1 MVRMWLRWDTGRWS
15 IWSGKVATVSWSRLS
30 WLPGILIW
38 RKGSERKVRDTNS
51 HSKDNSEVLW
61 WWWWSWH
68 PWLSLSTQSHSR
80 VKDWAHRLSL
90 YAPNPWHQNWKR
102 WVRRVKYKDRKM
114 KGLKKARAVFPNLFL
129 APTAPSVWLKYP
141 FINTNHKWF
150 NLNSYYTGYHLT
162 LSVNQVTQ

>member
-61 WWWWSWH
+61 WWWWWSWH
-68 PWLSLSTQSHSR
+68 RWLSLSTQSHSR

-114 KGLKKARAVFPNLFL
+114 KGLKKARAVFPNLFFGPYSPL
-129 APTAPSVWLKYP
+129 SMTEVPLHQ
-141 FINTNHKWF
+141 HKPQM
-150 NLNSYYTGYHLT
+150 
-162 LSVNQVTQ
+162 V